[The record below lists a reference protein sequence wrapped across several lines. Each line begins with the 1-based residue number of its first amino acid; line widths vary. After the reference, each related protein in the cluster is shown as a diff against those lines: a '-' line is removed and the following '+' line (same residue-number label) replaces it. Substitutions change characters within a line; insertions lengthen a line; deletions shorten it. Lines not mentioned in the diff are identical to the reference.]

1 MSVNYKLTES
11 RYLKQCMQI
20 YTLPLPSDFSSLLVL
35 TKPVLP
41 EEEKS
46 CSKINLLLMLMLSV
60 K

>member
-1 MSVNYKLTES
+1 MYANLFFAFI
-11 RYLKQCMQI
+11 L
-20 YTLPLPSDFSSLLVL
+20 SDFSSLLVL